1 MDNLHPRHWTQSGLR
16 GRLLPMKTTHTM
28 TTVAQHRPTGIVQRF
43 MAVLERGMAS
53 DIVSYP
59 ATRGVGVV
67 VLPHRS
73 SKRAAV
79 ADIVGGV
86 SDRETLAAA

>member
-1 MDNLHPRHWTQSGLR
+1 MKNTRNIATPTQRHSTKMGKR
-16 GRLLPMKTTHTM
+16 F
-28 TTVAQHRPTGIVQRF
+28 VAGIKRS
-43 MAVLERGMAS
+43 LAS

-59 ATRGVGVV
+59 ATRDAGVV
-67 VLPHRS
+67 ALPNRA

>member
-1 MDNLHPRHWTQSGLR
+1 MKNTDN
-16 GRLLPMKTTHTM
+16 M
-28 TTVAQHRPTGIVQRF
+28 TTISQDRPTGIVKRF
-43 MAVLERGMAS
+43 MAVLKRGMAS

-67 VLPHRS
+67 VLPNRN

-86 SDRETLAAA
+86 SDHETLAAA

>member
-1 MDNLHPRHWTQSGLR
+1 
-16 GRLLPMKTTHTM
+16 MKNTHNITPI
-28 TTVAQHRPTGIVQRF
+28 AQHRPTGIVKRF

-67 VLPHRS
+67 VLPNRA

-79 ADIVGGV
+79 ADMVGGV

>member
-1 MDNLHPRHWTQSGLR
+1 
-16 GRLLPMKTTHTM
+16 MKNTHTI
-28 TTVAQHRPTGIVQRF
+28 TAISQHRPTRIVKRF
-43 MAVLERGMAS
+43 MTVLERRMAS

-59 ATRGVGVV
+59 ATRGAGVV
-67 VLPHRS
+67 ALSNRS